1 MRNEQTV
8 DEIIAFGDCRSN
20 LSAHRQKPASDREN
34 TGGNGN
40 SVRTS
45 CAKISG
51 ICAWSICVFGD
62 HAHQCA
68 LHHGRRAKRSEGDVG
83 CVCGYGYI
91 YFDAH
96 DVDRKYDCE
105 ELRLF

>member
-40 SVRTS
+40 SVMRAQNS
-45 CAKISG
+45 AQD
-51 ICAWSICVFGD
+51 V
-62 HAHQCA
+62 A
-68 LHHGRRAKRSEGDVG
+68 LNQ
-83 CVCGYGYI
+83 
-91 YFDAH
+91 
-96 DVDRKYDCE
+96 
-105 ELRLF
+105 LQL